1 VPSKLSYRN
10 HAVITDRSYEK
21 SIAKTFED
29 GRVKGETR
37 KKSLE
42 QSAESSCKWCYI
54 IIVVKVVQTGANARK
69 CLRPVAARVVV
80 SSRGV
85 GPGERRGRDAV
96 AGLLSPLIKDDGDDV
111 DVLVRLEVGVEL
123 LVGRFAEHALG
134 ALRGEE
140 DLE

>member
-1 VPSKLSYRN
+1 MIN
-10 HAVITDRSYEK
+10 DRSYEK
-21 SIAKTFED
+21 SELSRTD
-29 GRVKGETR
+29 GRGEKSFKGETR

-96 AGLLSPLIKDDGDDV
+96 AGLLSPLLKDDGDDV

-123 LVGRFAEHALG
+123 LVGRFAEHTLG
-134 ALRGEE
+134 SLRGEE
-140 DLE
+140 DLVCCGG